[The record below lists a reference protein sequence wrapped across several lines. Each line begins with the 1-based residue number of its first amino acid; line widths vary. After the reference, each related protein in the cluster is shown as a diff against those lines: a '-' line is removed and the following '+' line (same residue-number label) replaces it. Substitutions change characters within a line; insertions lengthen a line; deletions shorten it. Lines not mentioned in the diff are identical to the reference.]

1 MAYDPQRHHRRS
13 VRLSGHDYA
22 QVGAYFVTICSKNG
36 ACLFGDV
43 RRGEMILTEWGQIL
57 MEEWKNTQELRSNI
71 ELDVYQVMP
80 NHFHA
85 LLWIIVSGQP
95 VESREFAQP
104 QAGSLGT
111 IVGAFKSAV
120 THRINGLRHVKGVSV
135 WQRSFYDQIIR
146 NERHLTAV
154 RQYILNNPANWEAD
168 TLHPDA
174 PPNQFN
180 KHWHR

>member
-1 MAYDPQRHHRRS
+1 MAYDPHKHHRRS
-13 VRLSGHDYA
+13 VRLQGHHYA
-22 QVGAYFVTICSKNG
+22 QAGAYFVTICSRNG
-36 ACLFGDV
+36 ACTFGDGV
-43 RRGEMILTEWGQIL
+43 RGKISLNEWGQIL
-57 MEEWKNTQELRSNI
+57 MGEWENTQELRANI

-85 LLWIIVSGQP
+85 LLWIIVPGQP
-95 VESREFAQP
+95 VESREFGQP

-111 IVGAFKSAV
+111 IVGAFKSAA
-120 THRINGLRHVKGVSV
+120 TYRINDLRHTRGASV

-146 NERHLTAV
+146 NDRHLTAV

-168 TLHPDA
+168 KLHPAA

-180 KHWHR
+180 QNWHR